1 LASARHAHVHKA
13 KTGPPPA
20 GQKTG
25 FDAMTQMEINALEHA
40 GRAAMA
46 WSPEGY
52 DGRIHLGAV
61 LGAMLPA
68 IGILAA
74 AVAVL
79 FVAF

>member
-1 LASARHAHVHKA
+1 
-13 KTGPPPA
+13 
-20 GQKTG
+20 
-25 FDAMTQMEINALEHA
+25 MTRMEINTVEHA

-61 LGAMLPA
+61 LSAIVPA

-74 AVAVL
+74 AAAFL

>member
-1 LASARHAHVHKA
+1 
-13 KTGPPPA
+13 
-20 GQKTG
+20 
-25 FDAMTQMEINALEHA
+25 MTQMEINSLEHA

-52 DGRIHLGAV
+52 DGKIHFGAV
-61 LGAMLPA
+61 LGAVVPA

-74 AVAVL
+74 AAAFL

>member
-1 LASARHAHVHKA
+1 
-13 KTGPPPA
+13 
-20 GQKTG
+20 
-25 FDAMTQMEINALEHA
+25 MTHMEISSLEHA

-52 DGRIHLGAV
+52 DGQIHIGAV

-74 AVAVL
+74 AATFL

>member
-1 LASARHAHVHKA
+1 
-13 KTGPPPA
+13 
-20 GQKTG
+20 
-25 FDAMTQMEINALEHA
+25 MTQTEINVLEHA

-61 LGAMLPA
+61 LGALVPA
-68 IGILAA
+68 IGILAVA
-74 AVAVL
+74 AAFL

>member
-1 LASARHAHVHKA
+1 
-13 KTGPPPA
+13 
-20 GQKTG
+20 
-25 FDAMTQMEINALEHA
+25 MTQMEINAREDA
-40 GRAAMA
+40 GRATMA

-61 LGAMLPA
+61 LGALVPA

-74 AVAVL
+74 AAAFL

>member
-1 LASARHAHVHKA
+1 
-13 KTGPPPA
+13 
-20 GQKTG
+20 
-25 FDAMTQMEINALEHA
+25 MTQMEIDTLEHA
-40 GRAAMA
+40 GRTVMA

-61 LGAMLPA
+61 LGALIPA

-74 AVAVL
+74 AAAFL